1 MRGSCV
7 EEAGDDPGARPRSV
21 DQIIG
26 TRPFL
31 YTTAITG
38 TPLGNCH
45 VCLGFYSGRYVPSIA
60 GKKVNSVF
68 YLPSLILMQEPI
80 PFSNTNSAL

>member
-7 EEAGDDPGARPRSV
+7 EEAGDDPGARPRSL

-26 TRPFL
+26 TRPFV
-31 YTTAITG
+31 YSPQNRHTTRKL
-38 TPLGNCH
+38 PRLPWLLFWSLCS
-45 VCLGFYSGRYVPSIA
+45 FYRREKSEFGSLSTI
-60 GKKVNSVF
+60 
-68 YLPSLILMQEPI
+68 SLILMQEPI